1 MKKKIDIALVIIAYN
16 RPSHLKRLIIS
27 LEDYKIKNAFIF
39 IDGAKNENDK
49 ILQKEIMTMVKGSK
63 IKFSIFKKE
72 KNLGIEKSINSALD
86 KISKISKKIIV
97 LEDDCI
103 PRKNFFKFMKYSFK
117 LVEKNNEISGVCG
130 YQFPEISNNEKKL
143 KIGIFDNFIPW
154 GWGILS
160 KNWNSYKKF
169 RIKKDNNHSHAVK
182 SSIYKKIINII
193 KFKKPL
199 WTPNFILYNY
209 LNKKK
214 FLYPSISLIKNIG
227 FDGSGINS
235 KVTDIF
241 YTNYTKVKNSKFI
254 IHKFNS
260 SLNRKHEKILLKTL
274 KYFY

>member
-1 MKKKIDIALVIIAYN
+1 MKKNIDTALVIIAYN

-27 LEDYKIKNAFIF
+27 LEDYKIKNAYIF
-39 IDGAKNENDK
+39 VDGPKNINDK
-49 ILQKEIMTMVKGSK
+49 ILQKEIVTMIKGSK
-63 IKFSIFKKE
+63 IKFSVFKKE

-103 PRKNFFKFMKYSFK
+103 PRKNFFQFMKYSFN
-117 LVEKNNEISGVCG
+117 LVEKNNEIFGVCG

-143 KIGIFDNFIPW
+143 NIGIFDNFIPW

-169 RIKKDNNHSHAVK
+169 RIKKNNNLSHTVK
-182 SSIYKKIINII
+182 SLIYKKIINTI
-193 KFKKPL
+193 KLKKPL
-199 WTPNFILYNY
+199 WTPNFILYSY

-214 FLYPSISLIKNIG
+214 FLYPSISQIKNIG

-235 KVTDIF
+235 KVTNIF
-241 YTNYTKVKNSKFI
+241 YANYKKVKNSKFK
-254 IHKFNS
+254 IHKYNS
-260 SLNRKHEKILLKTL
+260 NLNRKHEKILIKTL